1 MRGCALILVAQ
12 TQSQGLHMTENAPTD
27 AAQDAGGFTPAA
39 SLAPYV
45 QQLGRGPSKSRHLTA
60 EEAQDAMTIVLEGRA
75 APEAVGALLMLW
87 RYRSENGDEI
97 AGIVRAMRA
106 RIPEWR
112 PLTPD
117 LDWPSYAAGKSRGLP
132 WFLLAA
138 KLTASAG
145 HRIVLHGLNSHQSAA
160 AALPPALSIA
170 GIARAETPEAA
181 KAALD
186 LTNLVYVPLGAL
198 DQRFVDLLALREH
211 LGLRSPV
218 NTALRALNPC
228 GARAQVQGV
237 FHPPYRGLQQD
248 GALALGEQN
257 LRVLKGGGGEFERQ
271 PNKAVELMGLENS
284 APFDGTAPALMRGAK
299 RMSEAA
305 DGASDPSALGALWS
319 GTLTDEFALNIV
331 LGTAALA
338 LGMLEGLDHTAA
350 YARAQSLWQV
360 RAR

>member
-1 MRGCALILVAQ
+1 MPQLSQAIARQALAGARGNEFDNTAIVARV
-12 TQSQGLHMTENAPTD
+12 TQLRAERAKIMGYDNY
-27 AAQDAGGFTPAA
+27 AA
-39 SLAPYV
+39 Y
-45 QQLGRGPSKSRHLTA
+45 
-60 EEAQDAMTIVLEGRA
+60 VLE
-75 APEAVGALLMLW
+75 
-87 RYRSENGDEI
+87 DE
-97 AGIVRAMRA
+97 
-106 RIPEWR
+106 
-112 PLTPD
+112 T
-117 LDWPSYAAGKSRGLP
+117 
-132 WFLLAA
+132 A
-138 KLTASAG
+138 K
-145 HRIVLHGLNSHQSAA
+145 
-160 AALPPALSIA
+160 
-170 GIARAETPEAA
+170 TPEAA

-186 LTNLVYVPLGAL
+186 LTNLVYVPLDAL

-271 PNKAVELMGLENS
+271 PNKAVELMGLENG

-338 LGMLEGLDHTAA
+338 LGMLEGLDHSAA
-350 YARAQSLWQV
+350 YARAQSLWQA

>member
-1 MRGCALILVAQ
+1 M
-12 TQSQGLHMTENAPTD
+12 
-27 AAQDAGGFTPAA
+27 
-39 SLAPYV
+39 
-45 QQLGRGPSKSRHLTA
+45 
-60 EEAQDAMTIVLEGRA
+60 
-75 APEAVGALLMLW
+75 
-87 RYRSENGDEI
+87 
-97 AGIVRAMRA
+97 
-106 RIPEWR
+106 
-112 PLTPD
+112 
-117 LDWPSYAAGKSRGLP
+117 
-132 WFLLAA
+132 
-138 KLTASAG
+138 
-145 HRIVLHGLNSHQSAA
+145 LHGLNSHQSAA

-170 GIARAETPEAA
+170 GIARAKTPEAA

-186 LTNLVYVPLGAL
+186 LTNLVYVPLDAL

-218 NTALRALNPC
+218 NTALRALTLRGPC
-228 GARAQVQGV
+228 PGARRV
-237 FHPPYRGLQQD
+237 PPALPRLQQD

-271 PNKAVELMGLENS
+271 PNKAVELMGLANG

-338 LGMLEGLDHTAA
+338 LGMLEGLDHSAA
-350 YARAQSLWQV
+350 YARAQSLWQA